1 MHSTEAGTRT
11 AEERHI
17 LQTTEAIHGTCL
29 QTFSYAQGYPA
40 FKLKWLSK
48 SLF

>member
-1 MHSTEAGTRT
+1 MHSTETGTKT
-11 AEERHI
+11 SEERHI
-17 LQTTEAIHGTCL
+17 LQTEAIHGICS
-29 QTFSYAQGYPA
+29 QTFSYAQGYPT